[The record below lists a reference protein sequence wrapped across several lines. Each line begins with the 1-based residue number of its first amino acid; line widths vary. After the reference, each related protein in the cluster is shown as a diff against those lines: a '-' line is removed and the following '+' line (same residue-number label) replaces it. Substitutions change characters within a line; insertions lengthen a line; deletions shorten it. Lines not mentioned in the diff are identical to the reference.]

1 MGEFHSLGKTEYS
14 QIDGELAL
22 IRLDSL
28 RNELRSNRSVEA
40 QIQVDLSFRK
50 KYISSAIS
58 GSRMRGR
65 TDLNSDVYDRF
76 YEY

>member
-58 GSRMRGR
+58 GWRMRGR